1 MPEEKKQLEC
11 KGRNG
16 YFKFGSFYV
25 YTLGGTKAIPEKQS
39 YVDIE
44 STRPGKAAPIVF
56 TGTNNQLIEL
66 FEGILAK
73 LKETDGT
80 APGKPD
86 TKVYETEALYR
97 YEKEDQNGN
106 PFGLRFEVHK
116 AGENGLYNEIAVD
129 CFDRKGEIVGTAYI
143 GLDIDKKDMRVLL
156 TSDGDGGGDQKIA
169 VYPMRPL
176 FEAVDSNYN

>member
-44 STRPGKAAPIVF
+44 STRPGKSAPIVF
-56 TGTNNQLIEL
+56 TGTNDQLIEL

-73 LKETDGT
+73 LKETAGSVTD
-80 APGKPD
+80 KPD

-97 YEKEDQNGN
+97 YEKDESNGN
-106 PFGLRFEVHK
+106 PLGLKFEVHK
-116 AGENGLYNEIAVD
+116 AGENGLFNEIAVD
-129 CFDRKGEIVGTAYI
+129 CFNPKGECVGSAYI

-156 TSDGDGGGDQKIA
+156 TADSDGHNDQKIA
-169 VYPMRPL
+169 IYPMRPL
-176 FEAVDSNYN
+176 SEAIDANYN

>member
-56 TGTNNQLIEL
+56 TGTNDQLIEL

-73 LKETDGT
+73 LKETAGPV
-80 APGKPD
+80 PGKPD

-97 YEKEDQNGN
+97 YEKDDPNGN
-106 PFGLRFEVHK
+106 PLGLRFEVHK

-129 CFDRKGEIVGTAYI
+129 CLDSKGELVGSVYI
-143 GLDIDKKDMRVLL
+143 GLDQDKKDMRILSTVDAEGTGDHVL
-156 TSDGDGGGDQKIA
+156 A

-176 FEAVDSNYN
+176 SDAVDSNYN